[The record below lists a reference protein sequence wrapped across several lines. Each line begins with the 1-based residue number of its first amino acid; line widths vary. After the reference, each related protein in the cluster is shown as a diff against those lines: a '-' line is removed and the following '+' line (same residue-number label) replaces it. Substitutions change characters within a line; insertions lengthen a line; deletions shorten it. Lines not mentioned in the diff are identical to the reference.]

1 MSVARVANFLWKQS
15 AKGDWRSFK
24 AASKCAKQ
32 TQKQL
37 LQSILKHACPSQF
50 AQRFGL
56 SPDMSV
62 EEFQNAVPITD
73 YSEFYSDFVH
83 RIHQGDKQV
92 LTSQDVYRLV
102 PTTGSSGKVK
112 LIPYTQS
119 LKKSFIRVVNTWIY
133 DLACRYPQAFHG
145 KSYWSVTPVVQQTF
159 KNGFV
164 PIGFDSDEDY
174 LSPIGRLSARLALID
189 APSFASCEQA
199 DSVIGLTAL
208 KLLSEPD
215 LSLISVWSPT
225 LLLNILNAIGSDQ
238 ENLLRA
244 LSSGDASF
252 VTGLES
258 ESKVRFKRSPKRARQ
273 IEQLMNSVENRQSL
287 AKSIWPRL
295 SLISCWGDA
304 GSRQYLEQ
312 LKKSEPAIVVQAKGL
327 LSTEGCVSFPM
338 GTAGGHVPAIES
350 TFLEFLTES
359 SSDETLLLDRLEMGQ
374 SYEVIMT
381 TFGGLYRYRTGDQI
395 KVIDFHEGLPCF
407 EFIGR
412 TNQVI
417 DLVGEKVPLQVLQ
430 EVTSRCLEDGSGTER
445 FWVVAPV
452 SSTPAYYRFYVSG
465 LSELATLADEILLRL
480 RQNPHFVN
488 AESLG
493 QMAKPEIRC
502 LPDTFTIHSFHSL
515 KSDIGSQLGALKESR
530 IEYSARVV
538 ACLDRISQPLENYT
552 I

>member
-24 AASKCAKQ
+24 AASRCAEQ
-32 TQKQL
+32 TQRQL

-50 AQRFGL
+50 AQRFRL

-62 EEFQNAVPITD
+62 EQFQNAVPITD
-73 YSEFYSDFVH
+73 YSNFYSDFVN

-92 LTSQDVYRLV
+92 LTTQDAYRLV

-119 LKKSFIRVVNTWIY
+119 LRKSFQRVVNTWIY

-145 KSYWSVTPVVQQTF
+145 KSYWSVTPVVEQSF
-159 KNGFV
+159 GDGIIPV
-164 PIGFDSDEDY
+164 GFDSDEDY
-174 LSPIGRLSARLALID
+174 LSSIGRLSAKFAIVD
-189 APSFASCEQA
+189 APSFSSGEQA

-225 LLLNILNAIGSDQ
+225 LLLNILNAIMSEQ

-244 LSSGDASF
+244 LISGDASY

-258 ESKVRFKRSPKRARQ
+258 ESNVRFKRSPKRARQ
-273 IEQLMNSVENRQSL
+273 IEQLMDTVEDRQSL

-304 GSRQYLEQ
+304 GSRPYLEQ
-312 LKKSEPAIVVQAKGL
+312 LKESEPDIVVQAKGL

-338 GTAGGHVPAIES
+338 GTSDGHVPAIES
-350 TFLEFLTES
+350 TFLEFLPES
-359 SSDETLLLDRLEMGQ
+359 SNAETLLLDQLEIGE

-381 TFGGLYRYRTGDQI
+381 TFGGLYRYGTGDQI
-395 KVIDFHEGLPCF
+395 KVIDFQERLPCF

-430 EVTSRCLEDGSGTER
+430 EVTSRCLDSESATER

-465 LSELATLADEILLRL
+465 SRALATLEDAILLRL
-480 RQNPHFVN
+480 RENPHFVN

-493 QMAKPEIRC
+493 QMVKPEIRC
-502 LPDTFTIHSFHSL
+502 LPDSFTIHSFHSL
-515 KSDIGSQLGALKESR
+515 KSDMGSQLGALKESK

-538 ACLDRISQPLENYT
+538 ACLDQISQPFEN
-552 I
+552 